1 MGQQF
6 DALKARLS
14 EIHNLN
20 QVASLLWWDQDT
32 QMPPGGA
39 QARAAQV
46 ATVARIAHEMLTSDE
61 TARLLEAA
69 ADEVD
74 GLPDDSDE
82 ASLVRVAR
90 HDYAEQ
96 SRLPADLVAAFKR
109 EITLAQAVWAEARA
123 NNDFAAFQPA
133 LERIVALTLERA
145 ARLGYADHPY
155 DALLNQYERGMTTHE
170 VKRIFEEHK
179 PALVQLIADIRANAD
194 AVSDGILHQPFDLD
208 RQRQFGLDVV
218 QQFGYDMRRGRQDV
232 ALHPGCRP
240 ISIDDV
246 RITTR
251 FNPRWLNA
259 ALFGTMHE
267 AGHAIYEQ
275 GFAPS
280 LEGTPLAN
288 AASLGVHESQS
299 RLWENIVGRSKGFW
313 SWALPRLQAAFPDQL
328 GDVDLDT
335 FYKAINRVQP
345 TFVRVEADEATYNLH
360 IMLRFELETELVSG
374 ALNVRDLPRAW
385 NARFE
390 AYFGIA
396 PPTDTLGV
404 LQDIH
409 WATGL
414 IGYFPTYALG
424 NLLAAQFT
432 RHALEAHP
440 SIPGEIASGQFDT
453 LRGWLREHVHQHGR
467 KFTSA
472 ELTQRVTG
480 EAIQSRDFI
489 TYLTDKYS
497 DIYGL

>member
-109 EITLAQAVWAEARA
+109 DIRLAQAVWAEARA

-313 SWALPRLQAAFPDQL
+313 S
-328 GDVDLDT
+328 
-335 FYKAINRVQP
+335 
-345 TFVRVEADEATYNLH
+345 
-360 IMLRFELETELVSG
+360 
-374 ALNVRDLPRAW
+374 
-385 NARFE
+385 
-390 AYFGIA
+390 
-396 PPTDTLGV
+396 
-404 LQDIH
+404 
-409 WATGL
+409 
-414 IGYFPTYALG
+414 
-424 NLLAAQFT
+424 
-432 RHALEAHP
+432 
-440 SIPGEIASGQFDT
+440 
-453 LRGWLREHVHQHGR
+453 
-467 KFTSA
+467 
-472 ELTQRVTG
+472 
-480 EAIQSRDFI
+480 
-489 TYLTDKYS
+489 
-497 DIYGL
+497 